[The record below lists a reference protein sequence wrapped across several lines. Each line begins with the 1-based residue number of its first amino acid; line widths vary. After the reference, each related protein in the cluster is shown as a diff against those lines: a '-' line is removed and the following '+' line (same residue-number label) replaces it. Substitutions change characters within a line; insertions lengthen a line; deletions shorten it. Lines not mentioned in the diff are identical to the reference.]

1 MGLVAALERASDEV
15 AGDVGDDPGSD
26 PGADFGTEAV
36 EQPATTTITAAARP
50 ARPHTPVGTDGV

>member
-50 ARPHTPVGTDGV
+50 ARLHTP